1 MGKTMADSSSV
12 FQTLLAQAIVAS
24 NIAVQAS
31 AAAQAAAL
39 EPWNIIPGITPMP
52 STTPEAFHLFS
63 TTACKVYRVTSVN
76 LTSVPG
82 WLCLLDRASIPAD
95 GAITPFATVRI
106 DPYATAEI
114 AYGLPPAQ
122 TITGLVAVLTEA
134 ADCFTQATTVI
145 RGFLSAQI
153 GQ

>member
-1 MGKTMADSSSV
+1 MADSSSV

-39 EPWNIIPGITPMP
+39 EPWNNIAGITPMP
-52 STTPEAFHLFS
+52 STTPEASHIFS
-63 TTACKVYRVTSVN
+63 TAACKVYRVTAVN

-82 WLCLLDRASIPAD
+82 WFCLIDRTTVPSD
-95 GAITPFATVRI
+95 GAITPFATARI
-106 DPYATAEI
+106 DPYSTVEI

-122 TITGLVAVLTEA
+122 TTSGLVAVLSEA
-134 ADCFTQATTVI
+134 SDCFTQATTVI